1 MIIASAIKFIPHFR
15 DYPVIICGKR
25 HADCLEEAFDMGYE
39 WDKEELIQG
48 FLTDDNRF
56 LDRYDAKIEAR
67 KCRSWLKIMIT
78 LENFLVKIF
87 GRSNRRRQCG

>member
-1 MIIASAIKFIPHFR
+1 MIVASAIKFIPHFR

-25 HADCLEEAFDMGYE
+25 HANCLEEAFDMGYE
-39 WDKEELIQG
+39 WDKEKLIQG

-67 KCRSWLKIMIT
+67 KCRQLV
-78 LENFLVKIF
+78 EDNDNFRELFSEDIWPK
-87 GRSNRRRQCG
+87 

>member
-1 MIIASAIKFIPHFR
+1 MIVASAIKFTPHFR

-67 KCRSWLKIMIT
+67 KCRQLV
-78 LENFLVKIF
+78 EDNDNFRELFSEDIWPE
-87 GRSNRRRQCG
+87 